1 MADTLTSAAR
11 DARASASPA
20 APATESRWIERLAP
34 QAAIWIGLLLAL
46 GPVAATIL
54 RSLVVDSGGDT
65 LALDNFTRLFADA
78 RVRQAAL
85 NTLVIGLSVTLG
97 SSLLGF
103 LLAWIVSRTDIPCRR
118 SFEILNLVPF
128 FTSPYV
134 GAMAWQYLTAPH
146 SGILPNLARSW
157 FGLDLSFLRINSIG
171 GVIWVLMLFYTPFIY
186 LFVIGPMRN
195 LNGALEDAARVHGL
209 SFFDTMRRVTLPL
222 LAPALLSGAIVVFV
236 TSAGLFDVPVILA
249 TPYSIPTVPALIY
262 ESIGYPSD
270 FGRAA
275 ALGAMMMA
283 VIILLVIAQRR
294 YLGSRRFETVSGKG
308 YSPRRVKLRSL
319 ARGAALALEI
329 VYIGCGALLPLAAIV
344 MVSLSPLWRGYFEPS
359 KITFANF
366 IYVLDEFELT
376 RGAIVNSAI
385 LSIAGA
391 SIIVA
396 LGFLQAYASQSRKN
410 WFAQA
415 VQPLLSLPNGI
426 PGIIFGLGIL
436 ILLIRTPLYGTYW
449 IILAAYVAH
458 YFPFALRSIAAVL
471 MSLSPELEQSARS
484 SGATWS
490 QTLRLVVIPLARPG
504 LMATWLMVFIILV
517 RELGSTILL
526 YAQGTE
532 TISVAMLI
540 LSEQNF
546 LYVAALAVIQ
556 VVLLGGAFILMSR
569 NSKSLFD

>member
-1 MADTLTSAAR
+1 MVSTSGRAHI
-11 DARASASPA
+11 DAP
-20 APATESRWIERLAP
+20 APATDKDSRWLERLAP
-34 QAAIWIGLLLAL
+34 LAAVWIGLLLAL
-46 GPVAATIL
+46 GPVFATLL
-54 RSLVVDSGGDT
+54 RSLMVDGAPDG
-65 LALDNFTRLFADA
+65 LAFDNFTRLFADPRA
-78 RVRQAAL
+78 RQAAL
-85 NTLVIGLSVTLG
+85 NTLIIGVGVTLA

-103 LLAWIVSRTDIPCRR
+103 MLAWIVSRTDIPGRR

-157 FGLDLSFLRINSIG
+157 FGIDLSFIRINSIS
-171 GVIWVLMLFYTPFIY
+171 GVIWVLVLFYTPFIY

-209 SFFDTMRRVTLPL
+209 SFFQTMRRVTLPL

-275 ALGAMMMA
+275 ALGAMMMG
-283 VIILLVIAQRR
+283 VIIMLVVAQRQ

-308 YSPRRVKLRSL
+308 YSPRVTKLRPA
-319 ARGAALALEI
+319 ARNAALALEL
-329 VYIGCGALLPLAAIV
+329 VYIGCGAVLPLISII

-359 KITFANF
+359 KITLANF

-391 SIIVA
+391 SLIVA
-396 LGFLQAYASQSRKN
+396 LGFLQAYSLQTRKN
-410 WFAQA
+410 RWANA
-415 VQPLLSLPNGI
+415 LQPLLSLPNGI

-436 ILLIRTPLYGTYW
+436 IILIRTPLYGTYW
-449 IILAAYVAH
+449 IILSAYVAH
-458 YFPFALRSIAAVL
+458 YFPFALRSIGAVL

-484 SGATWS
+484 SGASWL
-490 QTLRLVVIPLARPG
+490 QTMRLVVIPLARPG
-504 LMATWLMVFIILV
+504 LVATWLMVFIILV

-546 LYVAALAVIQ
+546 LYVAALAVVQ
-556 VVLLGGAFILMSR
+556 VALLGGAFILMSR